1 MSSPYPATE
10 DTRRLGEYV
19 RRSREQTGVT
29 QYQLA
34 ERLGCK
40 QPAISRLESGGVS
53 PNLSTLHRIA
63 EALGLQLEIQMVPRD
78 QVFTTG
84 QPFRFTSA
92 RSADPSFRLW

>member
-1 MSSPYPATE
+1 
-10 DTRRLGEYV
+10 
-19 RRSREQTGVT
+19 
-29 QYQLA
+29 
-34 ERLGCK
+34 
-40 QPAISRLESGGVS
+40 VS